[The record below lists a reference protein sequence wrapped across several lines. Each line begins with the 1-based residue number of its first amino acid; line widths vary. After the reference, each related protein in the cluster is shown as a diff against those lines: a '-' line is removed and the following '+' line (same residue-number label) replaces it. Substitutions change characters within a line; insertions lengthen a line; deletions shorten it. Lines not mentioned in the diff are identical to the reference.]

1 MGMNPANSGHSRG
14 NPMKQYLLSMYAP
27 EGGTPDPDTLAKVMI
42 EVHAIRQQ
50 LQNAGQWVF
59 AGGLHEAR
67 TATVVRFD
75 RGEALITD
83 GPYAEAKEHI
93 GGIIVIRAPDL
104 DGALEWARKYAKV
117 ITLPIEVRPFQD
129 QDGQ

>member
-1 MGMNPANSGHSRG
+1 
-14 NPMKQYLLSMYAP
+14 MKQYLLSMYAP
-27 EGGTPDPDTLAKVMI
+27 EGGTPDPDTLAKIMM

-59 AGGLHEAR
+59 AGGLHATC

-75 RGEALITD
+75 RGETHMTD
-83 GPYAEAKEHI
+83 GPYAETKEHI
-93 GGIIVIRAPDL
+93 GGITVIRAPDL
-104 DGALEWARKYAKV
+104 DDALEWARKYAKAT
-117 ITLPIEVRPFQD
+117 TLPIEVRPFRD